1 MYNYCYGE
9 DFYEEAVSAL
19 AQIQFFKPEG
29 FVLWFL
35 DKINAFFCLINCKSE
50 KKERRVR
57 EQLLRTVLQ
66 TYPVVMVCVGW
77 VGLGWDQFCVGRE
90 VLCPSSETA
99 LSNVLKFTV
108 LNSCKCCMISAAL
121 FCSLPS

>member
-35 DKINAFFCLINCKSE
+35 DKITAFLVLSTVKVR
-50 KKERRVR
+50 KRR
-57 EQLLRTVLQ
+57 
-66 TYPVVMVCVGW
+66 G
-77 VGLGWDQFCVGRE
+77 G
-90 VLCPSSETA
+90 
-99 LSNVLKFTV
+99 
-108 LNSCKCCMISAAL
+108 
-121 FCSLPS
+121 